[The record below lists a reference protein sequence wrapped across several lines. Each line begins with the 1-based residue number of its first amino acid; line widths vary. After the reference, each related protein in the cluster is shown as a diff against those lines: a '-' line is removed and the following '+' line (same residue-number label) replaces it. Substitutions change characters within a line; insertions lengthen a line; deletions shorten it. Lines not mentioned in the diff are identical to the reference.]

1 MMMINR
7 RMMMML
13 PRIDRYHCNIIIATD
28 RIAVR
33 KSSSSFI
40 IHSSFHNHNNNKKMM
55 MMMMMIGQVK
65 SFSNKVLQ
73 QPHPIRS
80 LQFDNIIELQ
90 HKIVEAYADNPML
103 GMMMYCRRLLWFS
116 YCSGDDN
123 CYDDDGYDDDDDEM
137 DDDHDG
143 MNDVGGMDDDDAD
156 VFNSLIKQSI
166 DRSNRNLSQRRWS

>member
-1 MMMINR
+1 VLQEENMINR
-7 RMMMML
+7 RRMML
-13 PRIDRYHCNIIIATD
+13 PRIDRYRCNIIITTD

-33 KSSSSFI
+33 KSSSSTI
-40 IHSSFHNHNNNKKMM
+40 IHSSFHNNNNNSDSKKMM

-103 GMMMYCRRLLWFS
+103 GMTMYYRQLLYFS
-116 YCSGDDN
+116 YCIGDDN
-123 CYDDDGYDDDDDEM
+123 CKM
-137 DDDHDG
+137 
-143 MNDVGGMDDDDAD
+143 MMM
-156 VFNSLIKQSI
+156 IMMMI
-166 DRSNRNLSQRRWS
+166 

>member
-1 MMMINR
+1 MMMKINR

-13 PRIDRYHCNIIIATD
+13 PRIDRYRCNIIIVTD

-33 KSSSSFI
+33 NSSSSFI
-40 IHSSFHNHNNNKKMM
+40 KHSSFYNHSNNKK

-65 SFSNKVLQ
+65 SFSKVLQ

-103 GMMMYCRRLLWFS
+103 GMTMYCRRKW
-116 YCSGDDN
+116 
-123 CYDDDGYDDDDDEM
+123 
-137 DDDHDG
+137 
-143 MNDVGGMDDDDAD
+143 
-156 VFNSLIKQSI
+156 
-166 DRSNRNLSQRRWS
+166 